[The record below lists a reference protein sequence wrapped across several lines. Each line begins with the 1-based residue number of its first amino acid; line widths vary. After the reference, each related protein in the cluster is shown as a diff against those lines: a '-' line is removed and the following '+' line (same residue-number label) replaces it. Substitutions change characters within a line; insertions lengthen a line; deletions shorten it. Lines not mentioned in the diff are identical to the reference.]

1 MIKVMVAGLP
11 GNMATL
17 VAKAVKKAK
26 DMKLLPFAL
35 AEEEG
40 ESRFG
45 RTSVIHVPLSIHKE
59 QMLELSPD
67 IIVDF
72 TTAAAVNRN
81 AESYCE
87 CKIPFVMGTTGGD
100 RDLLKKTVED
110 SDISAVIAPN
120 MLKQIVVLQDM
131 LEYAA
136 DEFPGSFEGF
146 TLEIVESHQQKKV
159 DTSGTAKAMV
169 KSFNELGI
177 PFEVDQIVKI
187 RDPQAQ
193 EKELGVPDW
202 ALGGHG
208 WHTYNLSSPDGS
220 VFIQIV
226 HNVNGRNGYI
236 PGILDAIRFLD
247 EMSEIGGIVYDMADV
262 LR

>member
-11 GNMATL
+11 GDMATL

-26 DMKLLPFAL
+26 GMKLLPFAL
-35 AEEEG
+35 AEAKG
-40 ESRFG
+40 ESQFG
-45 RTSVIHVPLSIHKE
+45 KTSVIHVPLDDHKRKIME
-59 QMLELSPD
+59 VSPN

-81 AESYCE
+81 AELYCL
-87 CKIPFVMGTTGGD
+87 CNIPFVMGTTGGD
-100 RDLLKKTVED
+100 RDLLKKTVEC
-110 SDISAVIAPN
+110 SVISAVIAPN

-131 LEYAA
+131 LEHAA
-136 DEFPGSFEGF
+136 DEFSGSFKGL

-169 KSFNELGI
+169 KSFNKLGI

-187 RDPQAQ
+187 RDPQVQ

-208 WHTYNLSSPDGS
+208 WHTYSLSSPDG

-236 PGILDAIRFLD
+236 PGVLDAIRFLD
-247 EMSEIGGIVYDMADV
+247 EMSEIGGIVYSMADV